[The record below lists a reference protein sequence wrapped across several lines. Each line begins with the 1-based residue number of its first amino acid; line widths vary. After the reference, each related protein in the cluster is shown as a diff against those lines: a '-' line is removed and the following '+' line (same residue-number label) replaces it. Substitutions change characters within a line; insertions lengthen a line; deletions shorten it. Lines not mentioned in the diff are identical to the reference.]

1 MQQHLKAMPPYKK
14 VAVKTYMKP
23 DMMSSQFSTR
33 RGGGGCSAVDRSSVV
48 HSFNCSDVAVVSP
61 IMSIRLISYVLGL
74 KRSLTLKEVS
84 INISQ

>member
-33 RGGGGCSAVDRSSVV
+33 RGGGAYSAVDRSNVV
-48 HSFNCSDVAVVSP
+48 YSFNCSEEGCNASYYGYTTNKLSTRIKQHP
-61 IMSIRLISYVLGL
+61 YSQSSIY
-74 KRSLTLKEVS
+74 
-84 INISQ
+84 